1 MDSTKSSV
9 RSLAALAV
17 AGMLAGCAGGASAPQ
32 TSSNALPFTTSQ
44 MRVAGGAP
52 IDFACKIDHRVSVKP
67 CSINLSI
74 SNPEQTVT
82 TKGPKRGTFTY
93 NDKTCT
99 QKDIATISGSG
110 NTYQAVWGSKSGS
123 CTAVF
128 TDKTKAGKTIG
139 TASLS
144 ITNKA

>member
-1 MDSTKSSV
+1 MESTKSSV
-9 RSLAALAV
+9 RSLATLAV

-32 TSSNALPFTTSQ
+32 TSSNALPFTAPQ

-67 CSINLSI
+67 CSINLSF

-82 TKGPKRGTFTY
+82 TKGPSRGTFTFS
-93 NDKTCT
+93 DKTCA
-99 QKDIATISGSG
+99 QSGIATISGSG
-110 NTYQAVWGSKSGS
+110 NTYVAVWGYKSGS
-123 CTAVF
+123 CVVVF
-128 TDKTKAGKTIG
+128 KDKTKAGKTIG
-139 TASLS
+139 KAALS